1 MNTMTHLFKKDLM
14 RLKYLLIAWFLLIL
28 AQSALG
34 IGGNKI
40 ATEVFE
46 FQMILPLLAKMISFL
61 QALMMIVIVPL
72 IIQDDSLVGTTAFWY
87 TRPISRKGLLLAKSF
102 MISIIL
108 VIPLLLAEL
117 FVLAANG
124 ATACQLLLAVPE
136 VLTEKLAIIVP
147 FAILATLTAKFSR
160 YALVGII
167 IFAAFTIISIIL
179 SVVPMFFPDQS
190 KYLPDLDLYRN
201 PSLLA
206 SVNFAKSLYIFL
218 IGSAL
223 ITHQFLTR
231 RTEKTINYLLVAFL
245 VMICF
250 TRLWEW
256 DFLQKECVTV
266 PSSPAISNLSV
277 DFDTQYLIIS
287 DEVRYRKT
295 DTREKSISS
304 KQRIKG
310 LPAGQF
316 TISMVMDSVQM
327 QYPDGTT
334 LKSEYLSSFTNEAF
348 SSEKFMLPIQTA
360 LKDVKLLNPYKDNSS
375 STEIF
380 CLDESSLFQFKDKK
394 GIYSA
399 NANFD
404 IYEYKI
410 VSRIPLKLG
419 SKDSFGSEQVVIYDI
434 LERPNVV
441 SVIINEKK
449 INLLFDRSVKKTSQF
464 DMAQEIYASYSPV
477 YLIVNEKRGEA
488 FLPEVGNNL
497 NTDAM
502 EIFELRLKTKA
513 KMFDFTNQNDRN
525 AFIPEINKEWL
536 ADAELV
542 RLDAVQ
548 VGTEKITFTIED
560 FSLPSQSTITEN
572 KLDKID
578 TQLRMQDKQLKQWY
592 PE

>member
-1 MNTMTHLFKKDLM
+1 MFKKDLM

-167 IFAAFTIISIIL
+167 IFAAFTIISIIM
-179 SVVPMFFPDQS
+179 SVVPMFFNNLS
-190 KYLPDLDLYRN
+190 KYIYDLDPYRN

-206 SVNFAKSLYIFL
+206 SVNFAKGLYIFL

-223 ITHQFLTR
+223 ITHKFLTR